1 MHDVFKQLET
11 VVEWVKYHCISGL
24 FAETR
29 EAHALYQY
37 AQTVD
42 VLEVDMPTFDDSYSD
57 VDCTLSIA
65 SLVVNISLWLGRW
78 SSMDNWL

>member
-1 MHDVFKQLET
+1 
-11 VVEWVKYHCISGL
+11 L

-42 VLEVDMPTFDDSYSD
+42 VMEVDMLPVDDSYSN
-57 VDCTLSIA
+57 VDCKLFTANLI
-65 SLVVNISLWLGRW
+65 VNNSPWLGHK
-78 SSMDNWL
+78 SYHKLT

>member
-1 MHDVFKQLET
+1 MIGDVLLLET
-11 VVEWVKYHCISGL
+11 IIPSDCDL

-42 VLEVDMPTFDDSYSD
+42 VTEVDMPTVDDSYSN
-57 VDCTLSIA
+57 VDCKLSVTTLT
-65 SLVVNISLWLGRW
+65 VQ
-78 SSMDNWL
+78 